1 MTFIKYLAWT
11 GCGILGFGV
20 MSLLYFLTRRIR
32 NNWIRILFFVV
43 KAVASIGMAYLLIAE
58 ASPFLWKFDYP
69 LMAID
74 IGLMADC
81 VVDILMQFSSSAR
94 SGKSNKL
101 RYLVLALVMAASLVY
116 GTVNMQI
123 IKANHLSYSSTKLS
137 KKHTFV
143 FISDLHY
150 GSAQS
155 QSAVE
160 KAFKEIRELQ
170 PDFILLGGDI
180 TDEHTEKSEM
190 EWTYQQLGSLGV
202 PVYYVYGNHDRQDRG
217 DYIGGKKYA
226 EDELREVIERNDI
239 TILEDSVVEIDND
252 LILVG
257 REDVTRATRKAV
269 SQLPAFSRDAYVICV
284 DHSPYNYDD
293 IKELKADLQ
302 LSGHTHAGQFFP
314 MQMIYNMAG
323 YIANGEHDV
332 GGNKVYVSPGIGG
345 WYLPY
350 RTEAHC
356 QYEVIELINE

>member
-1 MTFIKYLAWT
+1 MTFLKYLAWA

-32 NNWIRILFFVV
+32 NNCLRILFFVV
-43 KAVASIGMAYLLIAE
+43 KAVAGIGLAYLLIAE
-58 ASPFLWKFDYP
+58 ASPFMWKFDYP
-69 LMAID
+69 LMAFD
-74 IGLMADC
+74 IALMADC
-81 VVDILMQFSSSAR
+81 AADILMQFSSSAR
-94 SGKSNKL
+94 SGKGNKY
-101 RYLVLALVMAASLVY
+101 RYLVLALVVVASLLY
-116 GTVNMQI
+116 GTINMQI
-123 IKANHLSYSSTKLS
+123 IKANHLSYTSTKLS

-150 GSAQS
+150 GSAQN

-160 KAFKEIRELQ
+160 KAFKEIKELQ

-202 PVYYVYGNHDRQDRG
+202 PVYFVYGNHDRQDRG
-217 DYIGGKKYA
+217 DYIGGKKYT
-226 EDELREVIERNDI
+226 EEEVRTAIEKNDI

-257 REDVTRATRKAV
+257 REDVTRNTRKAV
-269 SQLPAFSRDAYVICV
+269 SQLPAFSREAYVLCV

-314 MQMIYNMAG
+314 MQTLYNLAG
-323 YIANGEHDV
+323 FIANGEHDV

-356 QYEVIELINE
+356 QYEVIELIPE

>member
-1 MTFIKYLAWT
+1 
-11 GCGILGFGV
+11 
-20 MSLLYFLTRRIR
+20 
-32 NNWIRILFFVV
+32 
-43 KAVASIGMAYLLIAE
+43 
-58 ASPFLWKFDYP
+58 
-69 LMAID
+69 
-74 IGLMADC
+74 
-81 VVDILMQFSSSAR
+81 
-94 SGKSNKL
+94 
-101 RYLVLALVMAASLVY
+101 
-116 GTVNMQI
+116 
-123 IKANHLSYSSTKLS
+123 
-137 KKHTFV
+137 
-143 FISDLHY
+143 
-150 GSAQS
+150 
-155 QSAVE
+155 
-160 KAFKEIRELQ
+160 
-170 PDFILLGGDI
+170 
-180 TDEHTEKSEM
+180 M

-257 REDVTRATRKAV
+257 REDVTRVARKAV
-269 SQLPAFSRDAYVICV
+269 SQLPAFSGEAYVICV

-302 LSGHTHAGQFFP
+302 LSGHTHAGQFFS

-356 QYEVIELINE
+356 QYEVIDLMNE